1 MQEGTAKNVEP
12 KKLKEFIVF
21 RKEVQFKRVEAHSEA
36 EALAMESW
44 GSYGD
49 WGDYDTDADE
59 VWVEEQ

>member
-1 MQEGTAKNVEP
+1 MSKE

-36 EALAMESW
+36 EALAMEAWW
-44 GSYGD
+44 GYAD
-49 WGDYDTDADE
+49 WDDYDTNADE